1 MYPETTGAM
10 ESTQEGNLQVL
21 LYNPIFLSA
30 LFSWIIAQFLKVII
44 YLIRFKP
51 FSSRDVLY
59 RFFWKTGGMPSSH
72 SAAVTSLTTAVGI
85 VEGFNSTVFILSLVF
100 SLIVIRDALGVR
112 RAAGSQA
119 IALNTLGKVLQS
131 RLKIPFKMVKEIS
144 GHTLPEVSVGII
156 LGFFIAVAF
165 CNL

>member
-1 MYPETTGAM
+1 MTAA
-10 ESTQEGNLQVL
+10 QDKNFQDI

-30 LFSWIIAQFLKVII
+30 LFSWCIAQFLKVVINI
-44 YLIRFKP
+44 IRFKSI
-51 FSSRDVLY
+51 SSRDVVY

-72 SAAVTSLTTAVGI
+72 SAAVTSLTTSVGFI
-85 VEGFNSTVFILSLVF
+85 EGFSSTLFIITLVF

-119 IALNTLGKVLQS
+119 KALNTMGKELQS
-131 RLKIPFKMVKEIS
+131 RLKIQFKMVKEIS
-144 GHTLPEVSVGII
+144 GHTVPEVSIGII

>member
-1 MYPETTGAM
+1 MYPETTEAM
-10 ESTQEGNLQVL
+10 TATNDGNFQVL
-21 LYNPIFLSA
+21 IDNPIFLSA

-44 YLIRFKP
+44 HLIRFKSV
-51 FSSRDVLY
+51 SSQDVVN

-72 SAAVTSLTTAVGI
+72 TAAVTSLTTAVGL
-85 VEGFNSTVFILSLVF
+85 VEGFSSTVFIVSLVF

-119 IALNTLGKVLQS
+119 RALNTMGKELQS
-131 RLKIPFKMVKEIS
+131 KLKIPFKMVKEIS
-144 GHTLPEVSVGII
+144 GHTFPEVTIGII